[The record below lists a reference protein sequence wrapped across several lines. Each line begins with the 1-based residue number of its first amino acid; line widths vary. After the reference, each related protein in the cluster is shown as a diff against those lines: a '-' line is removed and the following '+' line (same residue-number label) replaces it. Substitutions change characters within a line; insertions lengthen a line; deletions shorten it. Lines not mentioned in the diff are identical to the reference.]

1 MSKNHPRCPVCGG
14 ECTKHGT
21 TSAGRQRWR
30 CRTCKATFTRVNSDA
45 VQAKWFRLF
54 IFWLTSSNS
63 LEETAKTCGVSTRT
77 LQRRFK
83 PFWLIQPPRSVD
95 KQRIYDQIFIDGT
108 YFNTKCLV
116 VAADSSHVIN
126 WFWCTKE
133 SSWSYT
139 RLLDPLAP
147 PQLVTCDGDAGGLK
161 ALHHLWPDTPVQ
173 RCIVHVKRNIQR
185 ATGLHPT
192 SPMGKALQ
200 RLSFELLA
208 VDNLDDAAEWIV
220 KLQQFGTVFSTQLK
234 AKTYVKDV
242 PFDQIPKSKRRNKK
256 WWYTH
261 YTHRG
266 IYLQL
271 KKMSQQGHLFA
282 YLTEAEEGQRFERT
296 TNKLEGGVNS
306 QIKQLMHTHRG
317 LRDEQQRIAC
327 DWWLYLHTQLPDD
340 PVEIARQQNWGQ
352 DALAKAQTLANQEK
366 QATSGHEDGRPATY
380 DSAIDTAYNHSMGI
394 RKGHIR

>member
-1 MSKNHPRCPVCGG
+1 MN
-14 ECTKHGT
+14 
-21 TSAGRQRWR
+21 
-30 CRTCKATFTRVNSDA
+30 NDA

-54 IFWLTSSNS
+54 ISWLTSSNS

-77 LQRRFK
+77 LQRRFT

-161 ALHHLWPDTPVQ
+161 ALNCLWPDTPVQ

-208 VDNLDDAAEWIV
+208 VDNLDKAAEWTV

-234 AKTYVKDV
+234 ARTYVKDV

-282 YLTEAEEGQRFERT
+282 YLTKAEEGQRLERT

-306 QIKQLMHTHRG
+306 QIKKLMHTHRG
-317 LRDEQQRIAC
+317 LRDEQQRIAY

-352 DALAKAQTLANQEK
+352 DQLAKAHTLANQEK

>member
-14 ECTKHGT
+14 VCTKHGT

-30 CRTCKATFTRVNSDA
+30 CRTCKATFTRVNNDA

-54 IFWLTSSNS
+54 ISWLTSSNS
-63 LEETAKTCGVSTRT
+63 LAATAKTCDVSPRT
-77 LQRRFK
+77 LQRRFT

-116 VAADSSHVIN
+116 VAADSNHVIN

-133 SSWSYT
+133 TSWSYM

-161 ALHHLWPDTPVQ
+161 ALRQLWPNTPVQ

-185 ATGLHPT
+185 ATGLYPT
-192 SPMGKALQ
+192 SAMGKALQ

-208 VDNLDDAAEWIV
+208 VDNLDKAAKWTV

-234 AKTYVKDV
+234 ARTYVKDV

-380 DSAIDTAYNHSMGI
+380 DNAIDTAYNHSMGI

>member
-1 MSKNHPRCPVCGG
+1 MN
-14 ECTKHGT
+14 
-21 TSAGRQRWR
+21 
-30 CRTCKATFTRVNSDA
+30 NDA

-54 IFWLTSSNS
+54 ISWLTSSNS
-63 LEETAKTCGVSTRT
+63 LAETAKTCGVSTRT
-77 LQRRFK
+77 LQRRFT

-108 YFNTKCLV
+108 YYNTKCLV

-161 ALHHLWPDTPVQ
+161 ALNCLWPDTPVQ

-208 VDNLDDAAEWIV
+208 VDNLDKAAEWTV

-234 AKTYVKDV
+234 ARTYVKDV

-282 YLTEAEEGQRFERT
+282 YLTKAEEGQRLERT

-306 QIKQLMHTHRG
+306 QIKKLMHTHRG

-352 DALAKAQTLANQEK
+352 DALAKAHTLANQEK

>member
-83 PFWLIQPPRSVD
+83 PFWLIQPPQSVD

-133 SSWSYT
+133 SSWSYM

-161 ALHHLWPDTPVQ
+161 ALH
-173 RCIVHVKRNIQR
+173 
-185 ATGLHPT
+185 
-192 SPMGKALQ
+192 
-200 RLSFELLA
+200 LSL
-208 VDNLDDAAEWIV
+208 I
-220 KLQQFGTVFSTQLK
+220 
-234 AKTYVKDV
+234 
-242 PFDQIPKSKRRNKK
+242 
-256 WWYTH
+256 
-261 YTHRG
+261 
-266 IYLQL
+266 
-271 KKMSQQGHLFA
+271 
-282 YLTEAEEGQRFERT
+282 
-296 TNKLEGGVNS
+296 
-306 QIKQLMHTHRG
+306 
-317 LRDEQQRIAC
+317 
-327 DWWLYLHTQLPDD
+327 
-340 PVEIARQQNWGQ
+340 
-352 DALAKAQTLANQEK
+352 
-366 QATSGHEDGRPATY
+366 
-380 DSAIDTAYNHSMGI
+380 
-394 RKGHIR
+394 HI

>member
-1 MSKNHPRCPVCGG
+1 MSKNHPRCPVCGRA
-14 ECTKHGT
+14 CTKHGT
-21 TSAGRQRWR
+21 TSSQRQRWR
-30 CRTCKATFTRVNSDA
+30 CRTCKATFTRVNNDA

-54 IFWLTSSNS
+54 ISWLTSSNS
-63 LEETAKTCGVSTRT
+63 LAATAKTCDVSPRT
-77 LQRRFK
+77 LQRRFT

-116 VAADSSHVIN
+116 VAADSNHVIN

-133 SSWSYT
+133 TSWSYM

-161 ALHHLWPDTPVQ
+161 ALRQLWPNTPVQ

-185 ATGLHPT
+185 ATGLYPT
-192 SPMGKALQ
+192 SAMGKALQ

-208 VDNLDDAAEWIV
+208 VDNLDKAAKWTV

-234 AKTYVKDV
+234 ARTYVKDV

-282 YLTEAEEGQRFERT
+282 YLTKAKQDQRLERT
-296 TNKLEGGVNS
+296 TNKLEGAVNS
-306 QIKQLMHTHRG
+306 QIKKLMHTHRG
-317 LRDEQQRIAC
+317 LRDEQQRTAC

-380 DSAIDTAYNHSMGI
+380 DNAIDTAYNHSMGI

>member
-14 ECTKHGT
+14 VCIKHGK

-30 CRTCKATFTRVNSDA
+30 CRTCKATFTRVNNDA

-54 IFWLTSSNS
+54 ISWLTSSNS
-63 LEETAKTCGVSTRT
+63 LAATAKTCDVSPRT
-77 LQRRFK
+77 LQRRFT

-116 VAADSSHVIN
+116 VAADSNHVIN

-133 SSWSYT
+133 TSWSYM

-161 ALHHLWPDTPVQ
+161 ALRQLWPNTPVQ

-185 ATGLHPT
+185 ATGLYPT
-192 SPMGKALQ
+192 SAMGKALQ

-208 VDNLDDAAEWIV
+208 VDNLDKAAEWTV

-234 AKTYVKDV
+234 ARTYVKDV

-282 YLTEAEEGQRFERT
+282 YLTKAKQDQRLERT
-296 TNKLEGGVNS
+296 TNKLEGAVNS
-306 QIKQLMHTHRG
+306 QIKKLMHTHRG

>member
-1 MSKNHPRCPVCGG
+1 MN
-14 ECTKHGT
+14 
-21 TSAGRQRWR
+21 
-30 CRTCKATFTRVNSDA
+30 NDA

-63 LEETAKTCGVSTRT
+63 LEETAKTCGVSPRT
-77 LQRRFK
+77 LQRRFT

-161 ALHHLWPDTPVQ
+161 ALHHLWPNTPVQ

-192 SPMGKALQ
+192 SAMGKALQ

-208 VDNLDDAAEWIV
+208 VDNLDKAAEWTV

>member
-1 MSKNHPRCPVCGG
+1 MKKN
-14 ECTKHGT
+14 GT
-21 TSAGRQRWR
+21 TSKGKTRWR
-30 CRTCKATFTRVNSDA
+30 CKDPNCGSSLTRQRTDHTQSRD
-45 VQAKWFRLF
+45 FRAF
-54 IFWLTSSNS
+54 YRY
-63 LEETAKTCGVSTRT
+63 AVSTTSLNQLAQQQGISRWT
-77 LQRRFK
+77 LNRRFE
-83 PFWLIQPPRSVD
+83 PFWLIDIPNTPD
-95 KQRIYDQIFIDGT
+95 PHRIYDQIFIDGT
-108 YFNTKCLV
+108 YFNTNCLV

-133 SSWSYT
+133 SSWSYM
-139 RLLDPLAP
+139 RLLDELAP
-147 PQLVTCDGDAGGLK
+147 PQLVTCDGDSGGLK
-161 ALHHLWPDTPVQ
+161 ALRSLWPDTPVQ

-208 VDNLDDAAEWIV
+208 VDNLDKAAEWIV

-234 AKTYVKDV
+234 ARTYVKDV
-242 PFDQIPKSKRRNKK
+242 PFDQIPKAKRRNKK

-296 TNKLEGGVNS
+296 INKLEGGVNS
-306 QIKQLMHTHRG
+306 QIKQLLHTHRG

-352 DALAKAQTLANQEK
+352 DALAKAQTLANQET

>member
-1 MSKNHPRCPVCGG
+1 MSKNHPRCPVCSGA
-14 ECTKHGT
+14 CTKYGT

-30 CRTCKATFTRVNSDA
+30 CRTCKATFTRANDDA

-54 IFWLTSSNS
+54 ILWLISGRS
-63 LEETAKTCGVSTRT
+63 LAQTAKSCGVSPRT

-83 PFWLIQPPRSVD
+83 TFWFIQPPRNVD

-133 SSWSYT
+133 SSWSYM
-139 RLLDPLAP
+139 RLLDELAP
-147 PQLVTCDGDAGGLK
+147 PQLVTCDGDSGGLK
-161 ALHHLWPDTPVQ
+161 ALHRLWPNTPVQ

-208 VDNLDDAAEWIV
+208 ADNLDKAAKWTV
-220 KLQQFGTVFSTQLK
+220 KLHQFGTVFSSQLK
-234 AKTYVKDV
+234 ARTYVKDV
-242 PFDQIPKSKRRNKK
+242 PFEQIPKSKRGNKK

-261 YTHRG
+261 DVHRG

-282 YLTEAEEGQRFERT
+282 YLTQAKEGQRLKRT
-296 TNKLEGGVNS
+296 TNSLEGGVNS
-306 QIKQLMHTHRG
+306 QIKQLMHAHRG
-317 LRDEQQRIAC
+317 LRDEHQRIAC

-352 DALAKAQTLANQEK
+352 NALTKAQTLASQET

-380 DSAIDTAYNHSMGI
+380 DSAIDTAYNHSIGI
-394 RKGHIR
+394 RKGHLR

>member
-14 ECTKHGT
+14 VCIKHGK

-30 CRTCKATFTRVNSDA
+30 CRTCKATFTRVNNDA

-54 IFWLTSSNS
+54 ISWLTSSNS
-63 LEETAKTCGVSTRT
+63 LAATAKTCDVSPRT
-77 LQRRFK
+77 LQRRFT

-116 VAADSSHVIN
+116 VAADSNHVIN

-133 SSWSYT
+133 SSWSYM

-161 ALHHLWPDTPVQ
+161 ALRQLWPNTPVQ

-185 ATGLHPT
+185 ATGLYPT
-192 SPMGKALQ
+192 SAMGKALQ

-208 VDNLDDAAEWIV
+208 VDNLDKAAEWTV

-234 AKTYVKDV
+234 ARTYVKDV

-282 YLTEAEEGQRFERT
+282 YLTKAKQDQRLERT
-296 TNKLEGGVNS
+296 TNKLEGAVNS
-306 QIKQLMHTHRG
+306 QIKKLMHTHRG

-366 QATSGHEDGRPATY
+366 QATSGHEDGRPATEVSQVLFRLSRWENLEY
-380 DSAIDTAYNHSMGI
+380 AKKI
-394 RKGHIR
+394 

>member
-14 ECTKHGT
+14 TCAKHGT

-30 CRTCKATFTRVNSDA
+30 CRTCKATFTRPNNDA
-45 VQAKWFRLF
+45 VHAKWFRLF

-63 LEETAKTCGVSTRT
+63 LEETAKTYGVSTRT

-147 PQLVTCDGDAGGLK
+147 PQLVTCDGDSGGLK

-192 SPMGKALQ
+192 SAMGKALQ

-220 KLQQFGTVFSTQLK
+220 KLQQFGTVFSTELK

-340 PVEIARQQNWGQ
+340 PVEIARQENWGQ